1 MRDYLFEPWGPKWIN
16 PCEGGEGDPPG
27 GGGGTAIFDI
37 NSPEAKA
44 AIAIEV
50 GKLTAASEAGLVAKR
65 DELLGEVKLLK
76 EKFAPFADLGEKDI
90 TDLRALQAQ
99 VSDAAEKELLKEGKI
114 DELIDRRLKATTD
127 NFEKQR
133 KEQETETG
141 SLKALLNKS
150 NEKVASLTINASLQA
165 EATKAGA
172 RPEAI
177 EDIIRSGRDVFKL
190 DDELKP
196 VPRGPDGE
204 ILKNKEG
211 EVITP
216 ALFVDDLKKTKP
228 YYFPGSG
235 GGGAPGGSGEIA
247 EGDFTITKTEANDVE
262 KYRAAK
268 DRAQK
273 AGKTL
278 QILDE

>member
-27 GGGGTAIFDI
+27 GGGTAIFDI
-37 NSPEAKA
+37 NSPEAQT
-44 AIAIEV
+44 AIATEV
-50 GKLTAASEAGLVAKR
+50 AKQTAASEAGLVAKR
-65 DELLGEVKLLK
+65 DELLGENKALK
-76 EKFAPFADLGEKDI
+76 EKLLPFADMDEQSI

-99 VSDAAEKELLKEGKI
+99 VSDAHEKNLLKEGKI
-114 DELIDRRLKATTD
+114 DELIDRRLKASTD

-133 KEQETETG
+133 KEMETEST
-141 SLKALLNKS
+141 SLKALLGKS
-150 NEKVASLTINASLQA
+150 NEKVASLTINASLQD
-165 EATKAGA
+165 EAAKAGA

-235 GGGAPGGSGEIA
+235 GGGATGGSGEIA

-268 DRAQK
+268 ARAAK
-273 AGKTL
+273 AGKPL